1 MNTFQRVLCVECKIN
16 FGSEQRHGMCSVCF
30 KTREIIIVD
39 DTSTFDSKD
48 LKTEIMVPETLEE
61 KAEKIN
67 ITELEDSTITNKLT
81 QKSKFHCFS
90 CETKVG
96 YLGFLCKCEYI
107 FCGKHRHFSEHNCTF
122 DFKTYDRQKLNS
134 KK

>member
-1 MNTFQRVLCVECKIN
+1 MVEDEFPKETN
-16 FGSEQRHGMCSVCF
+16 AQ
-30 KTREIIIVD
+30 T
-39 DTSTFDSKD
+39 DTT
-48 LKTEIMVPETLEE
+48 VPEIKSEE
-61 KAEKIN
+61 
-67 ITELEDSTITNKLT
+67 ITPVLKEEEVKSDKPV

-107 FCGKHRHFSEHNCTF
+107 FCGKHRHFSEHSCTF
-122 DFKTYDRQKLNS
+122 DFRAYDRQKLAA